1 MRKVYRLIRQLGVTS
16 KYKGYYYVAEAV
28 KMFMEIQD
36 HPIKITKDIYPSLAK
51 QFKSTPVNVEHD
63 IRTVI
68 NVCWESNKEA
78 MNEIAGYPLRYK
90 PTNSEFID
98 MMAYYLMQTEIETSY
113 PDRKLYTDYSI
124 VKSIRCFLK
133 KFSTALS
140 HAVSKVL
147 SNVKIREKMPVVQSN
162 SLFLY

>member
-1 MRKVYRLIRQLGVTS
+1 M
-16 KYKGYYYVAEAV
+16 AEAI

-124 VKSIRCFLK
+124 VKSI
-133 KFSTALS
+133 
-140 HAVSKVL
+140 
-147 SNVKIREKMPVVQSN
+147 
-162 SLFLY
+162 

>member
-1 MRKVYRLIRQLGVTS
+1 MGVTS

-28 KMFMEIQD
+28 RMFMEIQD

-68 NVCWESNKEA
+68 NVCWASNKEA
-78 MNEIAGYPLRYK
+78 MNKIAGYQLRYK

-98 MMAYYLMQTEIETSY
+98 MMAYYLVQMETETVH
-113 PDRKLYTDYSI
+113 PDRIPYTDYNM
-124 VKSIRCFLK
+124 VKSI
-133 KFSTALS
+133 
-140 HAVSKVL
+140 
-147 SNVKIREKMPVVQSN
+147 
-162 SLFLY
+162 

>member
-1 MRKVYRLIRQLGVTS
+1 MKQNMSYNIEKEKNRREKGMRKVYRLIRQLGVTS

-124 VKSIRCFLK
+124 VKSI
-133 KFSTALS
+133 
-140 HAVSKVL
+140 
-147 SNVKIREKMPVVQSN
+147 
-162 SLFLY
+162 

>member
-1 MRKVYRLIRQLGVTS
+1 MRNVYRLIRQLGVTS

-28 KMFMEIQD
+28 RMFMEIQD

-51 QFKSTPVNVEHD
+51 QFKSTSVNVEHD

-78 MNEIAGYPLRYK
+78 MDEIAGYPLRYK

-98 MMAYYLMQTEIETSY
+98 MMAYYLAQIEIETTDS
-113 PDRKLYTDYSI
+113 LDYSM
-124 VKSIRCFLK
+124 VKSI
-133 KFSTALS
+133 
-140 HAVSKVL
+140 
-147 SNVKIREKMPVVQSN
+147 
-162 SLFLY
+162 